1 MLSLNTTTWN
11 PMRLEF
17 LDMQEK
23 DNPLNG
29 ALIDSK
35 EELVRILEQLRHRQ
49 PFGLKLKGENGF
61 TLDICLAR
69 EFGSLQHSASSG
81 DTPYL
86 MAVAPGSS
94 PILSTGVVGP
104 YALACMADEK
114 NGAEPPEFLVGGTP
128 TPIPTR
134 YCLPFEL
141 VKEIAVCFLKS
152 GDRDSRVVWES
163 I

>member
-1 MLSLNTTTWN
+1 MK
-11 PMRLEF
+11 LEF

-29 ALIDSK
+29 VLIDS
-35 EELVRILEQLRHRQ
+35 EEEVVKILEQLRHRQ

-69 EFGSLQHSASSG
+69 ELGSLQYSASSG

-86 MAVAPGSS
+86 LAVAPGSL
-94 PILSTGVVGP
+94 PIPSTGEVSP
-104 YALACMADEK
+104 YAIACMADEQSGVK
-114 NGAEPPEFLVGGTP
+114 APEFLVGGTP

-141 VKEIAVCFLKS
+141 VKEIAVYFLKS

>member
-69 EFGSLQHSASSG
+69 EFGSLQHSASSE
-81 DTPYL
+81 TLPTSWRSRLAALQFYRPVWLAL
-86 MAVAPGSS
+86 MP
-94 PILSTGVVGP
+94 
-104 YALACMADEK
+104 
-114 NGAEPPEFLVGGTP
+114 
-128 TPIPTR
+128 
-134 YCLPFEL
+134 
-141 VKEIAVCFLKS
+141 
-152 GDRDSRVVWES
+152 
-163 I
+163 

>member
-1 MLSLNTTTWN
+1 LEATFEN
-11 PMRLEF
+11 PMKLEF
-17 LDMQEK
+17 LDME
-23 DNPLNG
+23 DENNPLNR
-29 ALIDSK
+29 ALIDSDQ
-35 EELVRILEQLRHRQ
+35 ELVRILDQLRHRK
-49 PFGLKLKGENGF
+49 PFGLRLKGENGF

-69 EFGSLQHSASSG
+69 EFGSVQHSTSSG

-104 YALACMADEK
+104 YALACTADEK
-114 NGAEPPEFLVGGTP
+114 NGAETPEFLVGGTP

-134 YCLPFEL
+134 YCLPYGL
-141 VKEIAVCFLKS
+141 LRDIAVYFLKS
-152 GDRDSRVVWES
+152 GERDTRVVWES